1 MTLLQ
6 ATQVLTN
13 LPFKG
18 PEMTSIW
25 TRAYAIEAEGIA
37 SDHRAL
43 IIAVEE
49 FTTAGEAKQ

>member
-13 LPFKG
+13 LPFNG
-18 PEMTSIW
+18 PAMTAIW
-25 TRAYAIEAEGIA
+25 NRAYAIEAEGIA
-37 SDHRAL
+37 SDHRAI

-49 FTTAGEAKQ
+49 FTAAKKAN

>member
-6 ATQVLTN
+6 ATRVLTN
-13 LPFKG
+13 LPFNG
-18 PEMTSIW
+18 PEMTAIW

-49 FTTAGEAKQ
+49 FTANKEAN